1 MSGMNKMLRALIMM
15 VPLCAVATVAFAQTS
30 TSREYPYLYKSPRA
44 MGMGGAYTAIG
55 GRVDTLFYNPAGL
68 SNIPK
73 DKGWEVN
80 LLNLSAETSKD
91 GVNFYNDLLD
101 AVKVGD
107 LNNNGTATDDQQLA
121 VNDVLNKYM
130 GEYLHL
136 RAADFTSFGKQGDSL
151 AFGIGALVSGTV
163 DAIPHQGFG
172 PAGILEVDANATYG
186 AIGGISFPLSS
197 RLTLGLSAKYLYR
210 ESVIHNFTPQELVAN
225 YNNLDKFITEDLKK
239 KGSALGFDAGA
250 IYKFAPNSSW
260 RPSLGVSVLNIG
272 DLDFQDAGSIPM
284 TVNAGVAVNP
294 RIDRFRSLL
303 IGLDYV
309 DITNGFTQDTDMAKR
324 LRFGAELQLFDR
336 EYIELALRAGMYQG
350 YPTFGADLRL
360 ATFLF
365 SGTVYSEEVGAYA
378 GQDKNTRYLLT
389 FNFGW

>member
-1 MSGMNKMLRALIMM
+1 MSGTNITLRAFFAML
-15 VPLCAVATVAFAQTS
+15 LFCSAATAAWAQTP
-30 TSREYPYLYKSPRA
+30 TSREYPYLYKSTRA

-80 LLNLSAETSKD
+80 ILNLSAEASKNS
-91 GVNFYNDLLD
+91 VNFYNDLLD
-101 AVKVGD
+101 AVKTGD
-107 LNNNGTATDDQQLA
+107 LNGNGTATDDQQLA
-121 VNDVLNKYM
+121 VNNVLNSYM
-130 GEYLHL
+130 GQYLHV
-136 RAADFTSFGKQGDSL
+136 RAADFSSFGKQGDSL
-151 AFGIGALVSGTV
+151 AFGIGALASGKV

-186 AIGGISFPLSS
+186 AVGGVSFPLSN

-210 ESVIHNFTPQELVAN
+210 ESVIHNFTPQELVNN

-250 IYKFAPNSSW
+250 IYRFAPTSWW
-260 RPSLGVSVLNIG
+260 RPAVGVSVLNIG

-284 TVNAGVAVNP
+284 TYNAGVAVNP
-294 RIDRFRSLL
+294 RIDSFRSLL

-309 DITNGFTQDTDMAKR
+309 DITNNYTQDTDMAKR

-336 EYIELALRAGMYQG
+336 EFIELALRAGIYQG

-378 GQDKNTRYLLT
+378 GQDKNTRYLVT
-389 FNFGW
+389 FGFGW

>member
-1 MSGMNKMLRALIMM
+1 MPGMNKTFRALIMTF
-15 VPLCAVATVAFAQTS
+15 LICAAAAAAFAQTP

-44 MGMGGAYTAIG
+44 MGMGGAYMAIG

-80 LLNLSAETSKD
+80 ILNLSAEASQNS
-91 GVNFYNDLLD
+91 VNFYNELLD
-101 AVKVGD
+101 AVKTGD
-107 LNNNGTATDDQQLA
+107 LNGNGTATDDQQLA
-121 VNDVLNKYM
+121 VNNVLNSYM
-130 GEYLHL
+130 GQYLHV
-136 RAADFTSFGKQGDSL
+136 RAADFSSFGKQGDTL
-151 AFGIGALVSGTV
+151 AFGIGALASGTV

-172 PAGILEVDANATYG
+172 PAGLLEVDANATYG
-186 AIGGISFPLSS
+186 AVGGVSFPLST

-210 ESVIHNFTPQELVAN
+210 ESVIHNFTPQELVNN
-225 YNNLDKFITEDLKK
+225 YNNLNKFITEDLKK

-250 IYKFAPNSSW
+250 IYRFAPTSWW
-260 RPSLGVSVLNIG
+260 RPAVGVSVLNIG

-284 TVNAGVAVNP
+284 TYNAGVAVNP
-294 RIDRFRSLL
+294 RIDSFRSLL

-309 DITNGFTQDTDMAKR
+309 DITNNYTQDTDMAKR

-336 EYIELALRAGMYQG
+336 EFIELALRAGIYQG

-389 FNFGW
+389 FGFGW

>member
-1 MSGMNKMLRALIMM
+1 MSRMNTMLRALIMM
-15 VPLCAVATVAFAQTS
+15 PLLCALATEAVAQTP

-80 LLNLSAETSKD
+80 LLNVSAEASKNS
-91 GVNFYNDLLD
+91 VNFYNDLMD
-101 AVKVGD
+101 AVKTGD
-107 LNNNGTATDDQQLA
+107 LNGNGSASDDQQLA

-130 GEYLHL
+130 GEHLHI
-136 RAADFTSFGKQGDSL
+136 RVADFTSFGKSYNSL
-151 AFGIGALVSGTV
+151 SFGIGALASGRL

-172 PAGILEVDANATYG
+172 PEGILEVDADATYG
-186 AIGGISFPLSS
+186 AVGGVSLPLNS
-197 RLTLGLSAKYLYR
+197 RLTLGLSAKYLHR
-210 ESVIHNFTPQELVAN
+210 ESVLHNFTPQELVNN

-239 KGSALGFDAGA
+239 KGNALGFDAGA
-250 IYKFAPNSSW
+250 IYRFAPASWW
-260 RPSLGVSVLNIG
+260 RPSIGVSAMNIG
-272 DLDFQDAGSIPM
+272 DLDFKDAGTLPM
-284 TVNAGVAVNP
+284 TINAGIAVNP
-294 RIDRFRSLL
+294 RITTFRSLL
-303 IGLDYV
+303 LGLDYV
-309 DITNGFTQDTDMAKR
+309 DITNNFTQDTDMAKR

-336 EYIELALRAGMYQG
+336 EYVEFALRAGMYQG

-365 SGTVYSEEVGAYA
+365 SGTMYSEEVGAYA
-378 GQDKNTRYLLT
+378 GQNKNTRYLVT

>member
-1 MSGMNKMLRALIMM
+1 
-15 VPLCAVATVAFAQTS
+15 
-30 TSREYPYLYKSPRA
+30 
-44 MGMGGAYTAIG
+44 
-55 GRVDTLFYNPAGL
+55 
-68 SNIPK
+68 
-73 DKGWEVN
+73 
-80 LLNLSAETSKD
+80 
-91 GVNFYNDLLD
+91 
-101 AVKVGD
+101 
-107 LNNNGTATDDQQLA
+107 
-121 VNDVLNKYM
+121 
-130 GEYLHL
+130 
-136 RAADFTSFGKQGDSL
+136 
-151 AFGIGALVSGTV
+151 
-163 DAIPHQGFG
+163 
-172 PAGILEVDANATYG
+172 
-186 AIGGISFPLSS
+186 
-197 RLTLGLSAKYLYR
+197 
-210 ESVIHNFTPQELVAN
+210 VIHNFTPQELVAN